1 MNDKRRDGLTEF
13 DVFGGLDPAVDS
25 LIERGVRRQAE
36 AHLPGRERKKK
47 ARERAKAKARLP
59 RRVNWDLPIWI
70 KEAMVEIAVQ
80 HRVPVSQV
88 AALFLKHSLIAYR
101 RKEIDLSRYRVPSES
116 PRYEWI
122 LELGDSDE

>member
-70 KEAMVEIAVQ
+70 KGAHGRDRSPAQ
-80 HRVPVSQV
+80 GACQPGGSPVPQ
-88 AALFLKHSLIAYR
+88 AQPDRL
-101 RKEIDLSRYRVPSES
+101 PT
-116 PRYEWI
+116 
-122 LELGDSDE
+122 